1 MGKSILITGAGRG
14 LGKSLVDVLGEAGH
28 NLVLHSGRRNG
39 DLRDSKTVRKLT
51 RWADKNDINI
61 LINNAAV
68 YMNKRFMN
76 APIEEFQEVVNTN
89 LLAPIALTH
98 SIWPILKRNPGS
110 LVIFINS
117 VAGKTGS
124 PGELAYCTSK
134 FGLRGFAES
143 LQYDGMWDKVRVVS
157 VYLGAMRTDM
167 TKDRG
172 GDPMMNIDP
181 HEVALIIRDLC
192 QEYKGA
198 EVSEITIDKIGKAS
212 LK

>member
-14 LGKSLVDVLGEAGH
+14 LGKCMADVLGEDGH
-28 NLVLHSGRRNG
+28 SLVLHRGMRDGNLCDENTIRKFR
-39 DLRDSKTVRKLT
+39 DLADSHDV
-51 RWADKNDINI
+51 NI

-68 YMNKRFMN
+68 YMNKRFIN
-76 APIEEFQEVVNTN
+76 APLEAFQEVVHTN
-89 LLAPIALTH
+89 LLAPIALTYAL
-98 SIWPILKRNPGS
+98 WPILMRKSGS

-117 VAGKTGS
+117 VAGKAGS

-143 LQYDGMWDKVRVVS
+143 LQYDGIWDKVRVVS
-157 VYLGAMRTDM
+157 VYIGAMRTDM
-167 TKDRG
+167 TKDKG

-181 HEVALIIRDLC
+181 HEVALIIRNLC